1 MKFFST
7 RDHSR
12 IVTASQ
18 AIVQGLSDEGGLFV
32 PESFPQVDVEA
43 LCQLDYPELAA
54 AVVSKYLTDYS
65 KDFLA
70 EAARTTYGEAF
81 GGKAGYL
88 APVEGDTYALE
99 LWHGPT
105 CAFKDYALQLMPKL
119 LVEAKK
125 NLSRTEKTLI
135 LVATSG
141 DTGKAALD
149 GYHDIPGVEIAVF
162 YPTGGTSEIQRLQMA
177 TQEGANVTV
186 YAVRGNFDDAQTGV
200 KRVFG
205 DKSIAARLAER
216 NIRLSSAN
224 SINWGRLVPQIVYYF
239 YAYFRLAEQGAVEW
253 GKPVDFCVPTGNF
266 GDILAGYYAK
276 QMGLPVGRLVC
287 ASNKNNVLTDFLRT
301 GTYDARRT
309 FYKTT
314 SPSMDIL
321 ISSNLERL
329 LYHVSGSSEKVAG
342 WMQELSATGKYTV
355 DAETLAKIQ
364 QSFAAGYADDADGAA
379 EIKARF
385 DGDHYLCDTHT
396 AVAFRVAETRRTDA
410 PMVVLSTASP
420 FKFPRDVLTALG
432 EEAPASD
439 FAAMAALTAETG
451 AEAPASLRELDKLE
465 VRFKT
470 VLQPADIRTAA
481 LR

>member
-1 MKFFST
+1 MQFFST
-7 RDHSR
+7 RDQNR
-12 IVTASQ
+12 KVTSSQ
-18 AIVQGLSDEGGLFV
+18 AIAQGLSDEGGLFV
-32 PESFPQVDVEA
+32 PESFPQVDAKA
-43 LCQLDYPELAA
+43 LCGLDYPALAA
-54 AVVSKYLTDYS
+54 AVVREYLTDYNPA
-65 KDFLA
+65 FLT
-70 EAARTTYGEAF
+70 EATRSTYGAAF

-125 NLSRTEKTLI
+125 NLGRTEKTLI

-177 TQEGANVTV
+177 TQEGANVAV

-205 DKSIAARLAER
+205 DASVAEELEKR
-216 NIRLSSAN
+216 NICLSSAN

-239 YAYFRLAEQGAVEW
+239 YAYFRLVEQGNVAW
-253 GKPVDFCVPTGNF
+253 GQPVDFCVPTGNF

-276 QMGLPVGRLVC
+276 QMGLPVGKLVC
-287 ASNKNNVLTDFLRT
+287 ASNKNNVLTDFIKT

-314 SPSMDIL
+314 SPSMAL
-321 ISSNLERL
+321 LLSSNLERL
-329 LYHVSGSSEKVAG
+329 LYHVSGSNAKVAG
-342 WMQELSATGKYTV
+342 WMADLAKTGMYTV
-355 DAETLAKIQ
+355 DAETLARIQ
-364 QSFAAGYADDADGAA
+364 ASFACGCADDTAGAA
-379 EIKARF
+379 EINARF
-385 DGDHYLCDTHT
+385 EQDNYLCDTHT
-396 AVAFRVAETRRTDA
+396 AVAFCVAETVRSAA

-420 FKFPRDVLTALG
+420 YKFPRDVLAALG
-432 EEAPASD
+432 ETAPESD
-439 FAAMAALTAETG
+439 FAAMAALNVKTG
-451 AEAPASLRELDKLE
+451 CPVPASLSVLNTLP
-465 VRFKT
+465 VRFNT
-470 VLQPADIRTAA
+470 VIEPAAIRDAA
-481 LR
+481 LK